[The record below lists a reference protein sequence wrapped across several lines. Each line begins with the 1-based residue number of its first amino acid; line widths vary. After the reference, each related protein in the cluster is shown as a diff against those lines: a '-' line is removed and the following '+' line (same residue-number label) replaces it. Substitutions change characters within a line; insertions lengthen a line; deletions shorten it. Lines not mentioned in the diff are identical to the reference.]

1 MKRFLALVLTLA
13 IFMGLATGISFT
25 AKAEGENATVWSPTE
40 ITLESTKEYEN
51 PYKDVSIDAVF
62 THTDGTQISLPGFWK
77 EENTF
82 AVRFS
87 PTKTGNWN
95 YKITCSDA
103 SNASLTKE
111 GTLTAT
117 ENTSENELHKRGFV
131 KAGDNVFTYDDGTPF
146 FWLADTHWQAPN
158 YEQTNVCNYPGCN
171 CYNQFKH
178 EVDNR
183 LDKGFTVYQTY
194 FDTSESDGGGQIGK
208 IDSIWEQ
215 RFKLPSA
222 TVFNEK
228 VDYMF
233 QYLHESGLAIAL
245 GFGVHRATVR
255 KMSVTD
261 LKLFVRYCVAR
272 YACYSI
278 LWITGQEITRPS
290 EEAYDPTMSVMD
302 VWVEIAKYVDELD
315 GYKHPNSAHMDVM
328 DLSNMAALELQKQSW
343 HTYWATQGGHGLG
356 MLPTK
361 KHYMAYCSGEK
372 PVVEAEYNYEDI
384 NCGVFTGYDAVRIG
398 AWNAMLNGC
407 AGYTYG
413 AAGIWA
419 NCYSTEGNVG
429 WYDGFTSYNYEP
441 WYMGLDKPGSFEMTY
456 MKNFFMTIK
465 DWSKLV
471 ARYED
476 TRYADFLKD
485 SKKMMSSTDDGTTF
499 VCYFINE
506 DTSTGKIYGLDN
518 TKTYKALWYNVLTGK
533 FIPVSDNI
541 QGVQQYDVPEKPTTE
556 DWVFLLTSDE
566 LNGYKT
572 EAVYKQPE
580 KQENVGN
587 MVTPYKVTAL
597 GGLEYKNGRLRN
609 NTESLYDLDGRTAW
623 EPHAHRV
630 TQTIIYDLGA
640 AYDLTQ
646 INIVPATETVLP
658 KYRIE
663 GSNDGKNWTI
673 IVNTKLHDFTL
684 SDDKTY
690 SQEALTGAYRF
701 VKILLLNAEDIPTQ
715 QVDKVEYRIVRNNR
729 YFDQTKETACYS
741 HTAIAEISVFAS
753 GLAKDIPAQNGDT
766 GVGGGGTA
774 QNGSDVNG
782 GITVKVLPIA
792 ITGAVAIILIGL
804 SIVIKTRKNK
814 QD

>member
-1 MKRFLALVLTLA
+1 MKRFLALVLTMA
-13 IFMGLATGISFT
+13 IFMGLLAGISFSV
-25 AKAEGENATVWSPTE
+25 KAEGEDAMVWTPTE
-40 ITLESTKEYEN
+40 ITLTSTKKYDN

-77 EENTF
+77 EGDTF

-87 PTKTGNWN
+87 PTKTGTWK

-111 GTLTAT
+111 GTLDAK
-117 ENTSENELHKRGFV
+117 ESTSDNELQKHGFV
-131 KAGDNVFTYDDGTPF
+131 KTGNNVFTYDDGTPF

-183 LDKGFTVYQTY
+183 KEKGFTVYQTY
-194 FDTSESDGGGQIGK
+194 FDTTESDGGGQKGK
-208 IDSIWEQ
+208 IASIWEENQ
-215 RFKLPSA
+215 KFKLPSA
-222 TVFNEK
+222 EVFNEK
-228 VDYMF
+228 IDYMF
-233 QYLHESGLAIAL
+233 SYLHESDMAIAL

-255 KMSVTD
+255 ATSVEN
-261 LKLFVRYCVAR
+261 LKLFARYIVAR

-278 LWITGQEITRPS
+278 LWITGQEITRQQ
-290 EEAYDPTMSVMD
+290 EEAYDPTMSVMEA
-302 VWVEIAKYVDELD
+302 WLEIAKYVNELD
-315 GYKHPNSAHMDVM
+315 GYKHPNSAHMDVV
-328 DLSNMAALELQKQSW
+328 DLTSLPALELQKQSW
-343 HTYWATQGGHGLG
+343 HTYWAVQGGHGYV

-361 KHYMAYCSGEK
+361 KHYQAYSAGEK
-372 PVVEAEYNYEDI
+372 PVIEAEYNYEDI
-384 NCGVFTGYDAVRIG
+384 NCGVFTGYDTVRIG
-398 AWNAMLNGC
+398 GWNALMNGC

-429 WYDGFTSYNYEP
+429 WYDGFSSYNYEP
-441 WYMGLDKPGSFEMTY
+441 WYMGLDKPGSFDMTY

-476 TRYADFLKD
+476 IRYADFLKD
-485 SKKMMSSTDDGTTF
+485 SKKMMSSTEDKTTF

-518 TKTYKALWYNVLTGK
+518 TKSYKALWYNVRTGK
-533 FIPVSDNI
+533 FIEVADNI
-541 QGVQQYDVPEKPTTE
+541 QGVQYDVPEKPTTE

-566 LNGYKT
+566 LKDYKT
-572 EAVYKQPE
+572 ELPYNKIE

-587 MVTPYKVTAL
+587 IVTPYKVTAI
-597 GGLEYKNGRLRN
+597 GGLSYKNGRLRN

-623 EPHAHRV
+623 EPHANRV
-630 TQTIIYDLGA
+630 TQTIIYDLGT

-663 GSNDGKNWTI
+663 CSNDGKNWTI
-673 IVNTKLHDFTL
+673 LVNTKIHDFTL
-684 SDDKTY
+684 SQDKTY
-690 SQEALTGAYRF
+690 SQEPLTGAYRY
-701 VKILLLNAEDIPTQ
+701 VKILLLNAEDIPTE
-715 QVDKVEYRIVRNNR
+715 QVDKVKYRIVRNNR

-741 HTAIAEISVFAS
+741 YTAIAEISVFATGKAAS
-753 GLAKDIPAQNGDT
+753 VPVDQGGNGTTQNGNT
-766 GVGGGGTA
+766 P
-774 QNGSDVNG
+774 NENNG
-782 GITVKVLPIA
+782 GITVNILPVA
-792 ITGAVAIILIGL
+792 ITGVVAIIVIGL
-804 SIVIKTRKNK
+804 AITLKVKKNK

>member
-13 IFMGLATGISFT
+13 IFMGLLAGISFSV
-25 AKAEGENATVWSPTE
+25 KAEGESATVWSPTE
-40 ITLESTKEYEN
+40 ITLTSTKKYDN
-51 PYKDVSIDAVF
+51 PYKDVKIDAVF

-77 EENTF
+77 EGDTF

-87 PTKTGNWN
+87 PTKAGNWN

-111 GTLTAT
+111 GTLNAK
-117 ENTSENELHKRGFV
+117 ENTSENGLQKHGFV
-131 KAGDNVFTYDDGTPF
+131 KAGDGIFTYDDGTPF
-146 FWLADTHWQAPN
+146 FWLGDTHWQSLN
-158 YEQTNVCNYPGCN
+158 YEQNNKCNYPGCN

-183 LDKGFTVYQTY
+183 VEKGFTVYQTY
-194 FDTSESDGGGQIGK
+194 FDSSVSDGGGQAGLIE
-208 IDSIWEQ
+208 SIWEKKS
-215 RFKLPSA
+215 KLPSSE
-222 TVFNEK
+222 VFNNK
-228 VDYMF
+228 VDKMF
-233 QYLHESGLAIAL
+233 EYLHEVDMAVAL
-245 GFGVHRATVR
+245 GFGAHRNTVR
-255 KMSVTD
+255 SMSLTD
-261 LKLFVRYCVAR
+261 LKDFARYVVAR

-278 LWITGQEITRPS
+278 LWITGQEITNP
-290 EEAYDPTMSVMD
+290 EVEAYDPTMFVMD
-302 VWVEIAKYVDELD
+302 AWLELAKYIDEID
-315 GYKHPNSAHMDVM
+315 GYKHPNSAHMNVM
-328 DLSNMAALELQKQSW
+328 DLTSMSALTLQKQSW
-343 HTYWATQGGHGLG
+343 HNWWATQGGHGLG

-361 KHYMAYCSGEK
+361 KHYMAYCAGGK

-384 NCGVFTGYDAVRIG
+384 NCGVFTGYEATRIG

-413 AAGIWA
+413 ATGIWA

-476 TRYADFLKD
+476 IRYADFLKD
-485 SKKMMSSTDDGTTF
+485 SKKMMSSTEDKTTF

-533 FIPVSDNI
+533 FIPVSDNV
-541 QGVQQYDVPEKPTTE
+541 QGVQYDVPEKPTTE

-566 LNGYKT
+566 LKDYKT
-572 EAVYKQPE
+572 EAVYKKPE

-587 MVTPYKVTAL
+587 IVTPYKVTAI

-609 NTESLYDLDGRTAW
+609 KTESLYDLDGRTAW
-623 EPHAHRV
+623 EPHANRV

-663 GSNDGKNWTI
+663 CSNDGKNWNI

-684 SDDKTY
+684 SEDKTY
-690 SQEALTGAYRF
+690 SQEPLTGTYRY
-701 VKILLLNAEDIPTQ
+701 VKILLLNAEDIPTA
-715 QVDKVEYRIVRNNR
+715 QVDKVNYRIVRNNR

-741 HTAIAEISVFAS
+741 YTAIAEISVFAS
-753 GLAKDIPAQNGDT
+753 GKAESIPVGQGGNGTTQNGNT
-766 GVGGGGTA
+766 P
-774 QNGSDVNG
+774 NENNG
-782 GITVKVLPIA
+782 GITVNILPVA
-792 ITGAVAIILIGL
+792 ITGVVAIIVIGL
-804 SIVIKTRKNK
+804 AITLKVKKNK